1 MVVTYGGC
9 EAFAVDVKY
18 YGVAVVNIFYLVV
31 IVIVLVV
38 GGFAASA
45 FFCWDCCFFLVQ
57 LTFVV
62 DDAGADMWC

>member
-9 EAFAVDVKY
+9 EAFAVEVKY
-18 YGVAVVNIFYLVV
+18 DGVADVNIFYLVV

-45 FFCWDCCFFLVQ
+45 FSVGIAVFSSATDFCCR
-57 LTFVV
+57 
-62 DDAGADMWC
+62 